1 MFETN
6 LLGQDPYT
14 YTSTKRTQRIGPKC
28 DVSFAF
34 ADLKEISTKIVDLV
48 ASSLEAITENLLIPI
63 KQFNAVSTILAQ
75 LSSCIPKPVNPMK
88 FN

>member
-1 MFETN
+1 MFKTN

-14 YTSTKRTQRIGPKC
+14 YTKRTQRIGPKC

-48 ASSLEAITENLLIPI
+48 ASSLEAITENLLIHKKAIQCSFHYFSP
-63 KQFNAVSTILAQ
+63 TE
-75 LSSCIPKPVNPMK
+75 
-88 FN
+88 